1 MLERTPSNFL
11 LIAIAAAVISS
22 GCNSVQRKILVRSYP
37 EGALVT
43 IDKQPIGH
51 TPVAVPFTYYGT
63 REIQLEM
70 DGFQTKKVK
79 HRFSPP
85 WYQFP
90 PVDFVTDNFWPREI
104 RDTRIVNFELNPQT
118 TVDENY
124 LIDRAGQMRGDV
136 YRGTVAMP
144 MAKADADAGTV
155 ISEPDQ
161 TAILPQELFDRK

>member
-1 MLERTPSNFL
+1 MRNTIIFGIVVGV
-11 LIAIAAAVISS
+11 LILS
-22 GCNSVQRKILVRSYP
+22 GCNSVQRKIQVRSYP

-85 WYQFP
+85 WYQYP
-90 PVDFVTDNFWPREI
+90 PLDFITDNFWPREI
-104 RDTRIVNFELNPQT
+104 RDTRVVNFELNPQT
-118 TVDENY
+118 AVDENY
-124 LIDRAGQMRGDV
+124 LIDRAGQLRGDV

-144 MAKADADAGTV
+144 MAKAEELDETV
-155 ISEPDQ
+155 DSPPTQ
-161 TAILPQELFDRK
+161 TAILPLDLNQE